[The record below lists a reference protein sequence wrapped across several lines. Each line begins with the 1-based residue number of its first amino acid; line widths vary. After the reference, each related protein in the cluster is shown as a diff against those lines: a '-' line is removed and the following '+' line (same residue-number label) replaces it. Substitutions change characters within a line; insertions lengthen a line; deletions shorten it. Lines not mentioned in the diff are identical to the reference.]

1 MSTNQTLAFARSVEK
16 KYGTSYYLATLFLPE
31 HIRNAVFILYA
42 FVRIP
47 DEYVDNPEKNTDPK
61 EKIRAWQN
69 EWNTTYHTG
78 IGAEP
83 LLEATREVFM
93 TYSIPFEL
101 SIKFTDAMLQDLVKA
116 RYQTYNELKE
126 YMHGSAEV
134 VGLMLT
140 YIFGYTNGS
149 AFIYA
154 AKLGEAMQLTNFLRD
169 IREDYDERGRI
180 YLPQED
186 MNLHGVTEATLR
198 TRTVSPE
205 FINLMNYEIKRART
219 LFKEADI
226 GILMLSPKTQFA
238 VRLASRLYEKILDKI
253 EDQKYD
259 VFTNRARSNLLNKL
273 IIITKTYV
281 KY

>member
-16 KYGTSYYLATLFLPE
+16 KYGTSYYLATLFLPV

-78 IGAEP
+78 KGTEP

-140 YIFGYTNGS
+140 YIFGYNDSS

-205 FINLMNYEIKRART
+205 FINLMNYEIQRART

-259 VFTNRARSNLLNKL
+259 VFSNRARSNLLNKL